1 MMFNIFN
8 KLKKKPCSPPK
19 KSDLKSGLST
29 LDGFGYDFL
38 AYGLMLSRNFQ
49 GKENAYQQLDLC
61 ANSATANANINDLKQ
76 AMITMSNSANSLTD
90 INIMKAYLYA
100 LESLAYL
107 RAYNYDQDTS
117 YTPNEL
123 LSQFLPKADIPT
135 MYKEVTFS
143 EYDEEKKLYTEKFL
157 KDEVWTLYDKLE
169 ALTRQ
174 MDEKYDPE
182 VCISTVE
189 KILQDLYQK
198 YHFSESEQISFIR
211 ESTNA
216 ILYSFK
222 PIETKDDK

>member
-1 MMFNIFN
+1 MINIFN
-8 KLKKKPCSPPK
+8 KSKKKPCSSPE
-19 KSDLKSGLST
+19 KSGLST

-38 AYGLMLSRNFQ
+38 AYGLMLSRSFQ
-49 GKENAYQQLDLC
+49 YKENAYQRLDLC
-61 ANSATANANINDLKQ
+61 ASSTTTNSNINKLKQ
-76 AMITMSNSANSLTD
+76 EMITLSNSSNSLED

-135 MYKEVTFS
+135 MYKKVNFS
-143 EYDEEKKLYTEKFL
+143 EYDEEGKLYAEKFL

-189 KILQDLYQK
+189 KIFQDLYQK
-198 YHFSESEQISFIR
+198 HQFPESEQISFIR
-211 ESTNA
+211 KSEDA

-222 PIETKDDK
+222 PVDGTSHE